1 MPQHPHRPTR
11 GPAHPRSAPAGRLP
25 VVSGSD
31 SVVTGEER
39 GAHRLFVGGGGH
51 RRNTLPSG
59 PPGPA
64 TVRRCVPRSEGR
76 VAANIC
82 VFLIF
87 TGDNT
92 RGIESEPAAE
102 WPEAKL
108 IQIYI
113 IPLVTVHT
121 VFSEATIL
129 HIDDESS
136 FTDLMKVFLKRNKH
150 GFCVET
156 ATSAEEGLATLADH
170 PPDRI
175 VSDYN
180 MPGMDGLEFLRT
192 VRKGHPD
199 LPFRLFTREGAKLLP
214 VRLSPRR

>member
-1 MPQHPHRPTR
+1 
-11 GPAHPRSAPAGRLP
+11 
-25 VVSGSD
+25 
-31 SVVTGEER
+31 
-39 GAHRLFVGGGGH
+39 
-51 RRNTLPSG
+51 
-59 PPGPA
+59 
-64 TVRRCVPRSEGR
+64 
-76 VAANIC
+76 
-82 VFLIF
+82 
-87 TGDNT
+87 
-92 RGIESEPAAE
+92 
-102 WPEAKL
+102 
-108 IQIYI
+108 
-113 IPLVTVHT
+113 